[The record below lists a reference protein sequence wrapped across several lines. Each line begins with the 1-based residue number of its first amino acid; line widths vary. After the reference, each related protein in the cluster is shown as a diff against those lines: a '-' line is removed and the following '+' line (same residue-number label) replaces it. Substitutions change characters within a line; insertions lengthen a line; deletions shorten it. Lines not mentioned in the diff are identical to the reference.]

1 MDALFH
7 TKEQEFLLK
16 WMAWLVQKPGVLPG
30 VCIVITGK
38 QGCGKSTIFEKLFS
52 HMLGSYYGTTNN
64 PKNDLFGTF
73 VELKNGK
80 RMVVI
85 NDCPVSQVKSGAE
98 QFKSLITDE
107 IMNYERKGHQSIP
120 MHNITSYVM
129 VTNSDEPVRLEASD
143 RRYMIAECKPDLIGK
158 FEYFKALH
166 SYLDDPKNIRAIYEF
181 LMGYDISMVT
191 NLARDRPITQA
202 YKDNKMISADKEL
215 HFLASIVIPSLPK
228 PQMKTNVIYLQFKKW
243 AIEYGGVSD
252 EKFLSN
258 IMSFSRYINK
268 IPGVIFSS
276 DRKHGSKIEFDKNLL
291 SKHLLGCGLDIDGVC
306 AIVDDEVSTD
316 Y

>member
-7 TKEQEFLLK
+7 KKEQEFLLK

-73 VELKNGK
+73 AELKNGK

-143 RRYMIAECKPDLIGK
+143 RRYMIAVCKPDLIGK
-158 FEYFKALH
+158 FEYFKELH
-166 SYLDDPKNIRAIYEF
+166 SYLDDPKNIRAIYDF

-215 HFLASIVIPSLPK
+215 LFLASLIPTLPK

-243 AIEYGGVSD
+243 AMEFGGVSE
-252 EKFLSN
+252 EKFLGRN
-258 IMSFSRYINK
+258 IISFGIYLKK
-268 IPGVIFSS
+268 IPGVVFSS
-276 DRKHGSKIEFDKNLL
+276 DPSHGSKITFDKNVLT
-291 SKHLLGCGLDIDGVC
+291 KHLVGCGIDVNGVC
-306 AIVDDEVSTD
+306 AFEDEGHSID